1 MPSVAACFRYLSTDV
16 RSGICF
22 SVSQYGRYLQYGAE
36 ECLLMSGGL
45 MCPSPGCGAG
55 LVPPEDSRRVECDR
69 QLGCGFVFCKDCR
82 EAYHEGA
89 CLTELAPPT
98 DEASQVS

>member
-1 MPSVAACFRYLSTDV
+1 M
-16 RSGICF
+16 I
-22 SVSQYGRYLQYGAE
+22 
-36 ECLLMSGGL
+36 GGL

-55 LVPPEDSRRVECDR
+55 LVPPEDIRRVECDT
-69 QLGCGFVFCKDCR
+69 QVGCGFVFCKRCR

-89 CLTELAPPT
+89 CRTQPAPPT